1 MREYWFRAKIQTTK
15 TWIEGF
21 YVHVP
26 CGIKNQSTH
35 IIQPI
40 GADGRMSTLM
50 YVDPD
55 TVGQYTGRSDVKNVK
70 IFEGDILRVVIGASL
85 WGIGVVLWDD
95 HDQCYNLFT
104 KVGRSELLCPLGD
117 LGREE
122 YLEIIGNIHDNPDL
136 LEVMA

>member
-15 TWIEGF
+15 AWIEGF

-26 CGIKNQSTH
+26 CGIKNQPTH

-40 GADGRMSTLM
+40 GADGRMHTLM

-55 TVGQYTGRSDVKNVK
+55 TVGQYTGRADVWERK
-70 IFEGDILRVVIGASL
+70 IFEGDILRVDVSTAR

-104 KVGRSELLCPLGD
+104 KADRSELLCPLGD

-122 YLEIIGNIHDNPDL
+122 YLEIIGNIYDSPER
-136 LEVMA
+136 LEEWA